1 MFTTLDGS
9 TSSLANALNQLD
21 WTNQQVQGLEQSLL
35 NNPVTSIC
43 VDENRVS
50 ADLNCAVW

>member
-9 TSSLANALNQLD
+9 ISSLENALNQLD

-50 ADLNCAVW
+50 ADLNCAV